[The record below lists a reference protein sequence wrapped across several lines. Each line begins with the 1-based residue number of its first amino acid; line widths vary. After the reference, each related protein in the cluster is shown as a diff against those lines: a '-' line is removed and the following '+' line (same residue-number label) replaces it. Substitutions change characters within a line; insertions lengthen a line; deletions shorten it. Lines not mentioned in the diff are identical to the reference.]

1 MPVPDRHSG
10 TAWRSSVPLPRWR
23 LGNNYWAG
31 TQYNHAPMN
40 GPRTENLAV
49 HHTTRVRT
57 LQFVHGGFTLIELL
71 VVVSIVALLIALLLP
86 ALAQA
91 RRTAWTTMCAAN
103 LHQIAIGTTCYLN
116 DQADRFPTVYAPGIG
131 PTAFGYL
138 GKTGAP
144 GSYYDLHPADR
155 RPINAYLQVNIHR
168 DSPLEIAHCPADVIG
183 NTRYASVYD
192 VGGASYC
199 FNVNWTARTLSK
211 GPDGNDVMD
220 SYRGI
225 AESEIPVP
233 SRFVLVGDF
242 PLVNTPFEGSH
253 VYSKWQ
259 KNWHSDDTRDN
270 TTFADGHTALIPIQN
285 LAPKTEDYT
294 FVRD

>member
-1 MPVPDRHSG
+1 MKCPGTEYFPVHR
-10 TAWRSSVPLPRWR
+10 TC
-23 LGNNYWAG
+23 
-31 TQYNHAPMN
+31 HAC
-40 GPRTENLAV
+40 
-49 HHTTRVRT
+49 T
-57 LQFVHGGFTLIELL
+57 LQYVQRGFTLIELL
-71 VVVSIVALLIALLLP
+71 VVVSIVALLISLLLP
-86 ALAQA
+86 ALSQA
-91 RRTAWTTMCAAN
+91 RRASLIVMCASN
-103 LHQIAIGTTCYLN
+103 LRQIAIGTTSYLN

-155 RPINAYLQVNIHR
+155 RPINAYLEVNINR

-183 NTRYASVYD
+183 NTQYASVYD

-199 FNVNWTARTLSK
+199 FNANWTARTLSK
-211 GPDGNDVMD
+211 GPDGTGVTD

-225 AESEIPVP
+225 AESQILAP

-253 VYSKWQ
+253 VYAAWQ

-270 TTFADGHTALIPIQN
+270 TTFADGHTVLIPIQT